1 MPQSAETPTTPLYV
15 RLPADAATRL
25 DRAAFER
32 RTSKRELV
40 TDAVVRLLDGETTL
54 GRAEV
59 HRSPDPEV
67 LTLEQAA
74 ELLQVDAD
82 TVRTLAREGTLPGRK
97 WAASGASPGRRAA
110 LARRRHRRLT
120 SYPVGHA
127 RHSPRRRSR
136 ARRSSAANCV
146 AWDVLGGIVSVVA

>member
-1 MPQSAETPTTPLYV
+1 MADMPQSSETPTTPLYV

-40 TDAVVRLLDGETTL
+40 TDAVVRLLDGETTV

-97 WAASGASPGRRAA
+97 VGREWRFARAA
-110 LARRRHRRLT
+110 LLR
-120 SYPVGHA
+120 
-127 RHSPRRRSR
+127 
-136 ARRSSAANCV
+136 
-146 AWDVLGGIVSVVA
+146 WLGGDTDA

>member
-1 MPQSAETPTTPLYV
+1 MRPRYRDIVVDIPQSSETPTTPLYV

-40 TDAVVRLLDGETTL
+40 TDAVVRLLDGETTV

-59 HRSPDPEV
+59 HRSSDPEV

-97 WAASGASPGRRAA
+97 VGRDWRFARAA
-110 LARRRHRRLT
+110 LLR
-120 SYPVGHA
+120 
-127 RHSPRRRSR
+127 
-136 ARRSSAANCV
+136 
-146 AWDVLGGIVSVVA
+146 WLGGDTDA

>member
-1 MPQSAETPTTPLYV
+1 MADMPQSSETPTTPLYV
-15 RLPADAATRL
+15 RLPTDAATRL

-40 TDAVVRLLDGETTL
+40 TDAVVRLLDGETTV

-67 LTLEQAA
+67 LTVEQAA

-82 TVRTLAREGTLPGRK
+82 TVSTLAREGTLPGRK
-97 WAASGASPGRRAA
+97 VGREWRFARAA
-110 LARRRHRRLT
+110 LLR
-120 SYPVGHA
+120 
-127 RHSPRRRSR
+127 
-136 ARRSSAANCV
+136 
-146 AWDVLGGIVSVVA
+146 WIGGDTDA

>member
-1 MPQSAETPTTPLYV
+1 MADMPQSSETPTTPLYV

-40 TDAVVRLLDGETTL
+40 TDAVVRLLDGETTV

-67 LTLEQAA
+67 LTVEQAA

-82 TVRTLAREGTLPGRK
+82 TVCTLAREGTLPGRK
-97 WAASGASPGRRAA
+97 VGREWRFARAA
-110 LARRRHRRLT
+110 LLR
-120 SYPVGHA
+120 
-127 RHSPRRRSR
+127 
-136 ARRSSAANCV
+136 
-146 AWDVLGGIVSVVA
+146 WLGGDTDA

>member
-1 MPQSAETPTTPLYV
+1 MADMAQSSEMPTTALYV

-40 TDAVVRLLDGETTL
+40 TDAVVRLLDGETTV

-67 LTLEQAA
+67 LTVEQAA
-74 ELLQVDAD
+74 ELFQVDAD
-82 TVRTLAREGTLPGRK
+82 TVCTLAREGTLPGRK
-97 WAASGASPGRRAA
+97 VGREWRFARAA
-110 LARRRHRRLT
+110 LLRWLRGDTDA
-120 SYPVGHA
+120 
-127 RHSPRRRSR
+127 
-136 ARRSSAANCV
+136 
-146 AWDVLGGIVSVVA
+146 